1 MAAVAG
7 NPEVDPLGGS
17 PELRGQVSRESL
29 SPYHH
34 VGPGSPPTI
43 IFHGKDD
50 STIPYS
56 HVELFTGAMLAADNQ
71 CELVGYEGSDH
82 GFFNFGRGD
91 GTAYEDTLRRTDAFF
106 VSLGWLSEP

>member
-1 MAAVAG
+1 
-7 NPEVDPLGGS
+7 
-17 PELRGQVSRESL
+17 
-29 SPYHH
+29 
-34 VGPGSPPTI
+34 
-43 IFHGKDD
+43 
-50 STIPYS
+50 
-56 HVELFTGAMLAADNQ
+56 VELFTGAMLAADNQ